1 MTAQPDT
8 QYRTAHTDH
17 VLDLCAASGIDA
29 LDTIEAENGVVRV
42 RIAPLLVSF
51 EDVNRTLT
59 RRMVEYGWYYG
70 VGFSAVF
77 EQHASELTF
86 EPMAVAS

>member
-8 QYRTAHTDH
+8 QHRTAHTDR

-42 RIAPLLVSF
+42 RIAPLLMPFADVRRTLMRRMLEHGVVYGVSF
-51 EDVNRTLT
+51 ADA
-59 RRMVEYGWYYG
+59 
-70 VGFSAVF
+70 VG
-77 EQHASELTF
+77 EHASELRF

>member
-1 MTAQPDT
+1 MTDLNMQH
-8 QYRTAHTDH
+8 RTAHTDR

-70 VGFSAVF
+70 VGFSAVSSNQYPPEDLF
-77 EQHASELTF
+77 RYG
-86 EPMAVAS
+86 VAS